1 MVDITKCTA
10 EKCKKKKTCY
20 RYLAKDSYRQ
30 VYFRTAPSVW
40 KNTKRCKYYITRR
53 KHAKRKAIV
62 RDKKTDC
69 KSD

>member
-1 MVDITKCTA
+1 MVDITKCSA

-30 VYFRTAPSVW
+30 VYFRKPPKE
-40 KNTKRCKYYITRR
+40 KNKCKYYITRR

-62 RDKKTDC
+62 KDKQDRL
-69 KSD
+69 